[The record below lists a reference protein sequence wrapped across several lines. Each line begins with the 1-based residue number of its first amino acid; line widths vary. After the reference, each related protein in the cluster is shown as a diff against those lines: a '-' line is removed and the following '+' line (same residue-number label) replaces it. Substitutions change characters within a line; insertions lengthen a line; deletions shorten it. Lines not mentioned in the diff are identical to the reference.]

1 MYCMRRILSFILVI
15 IGFLVCTNVS
25 AQDTIVL
32 PHPIKAYVNFAGGI
46 NTCNGLGGVQVEY
59 FVGKQVSLIGAGGIG
74 SWGLKMGAGA
84 RMYMY
89 DHAGPA
95 LAVSYAT
102 ASGLQQLKLQDVA
115 VINAQGIPEVRSVD
129 LELFRLHT
137 INISV
142 LEMFPMGKKHNRF
155 FLEAGYSIAL
165 QGKKDS
171 NYRILEPLILDEST
185 KQALRLL
192 QPGGLM
198 LSMGFSFP
206 F

>member
-1 MYCMRRILSFILVI
+1 MYCMHRLLLFILVVTC
-15 IGFLVCTNVS
+15 FLVCRNVS

-32 PHPIKAYVNFAGGI
+32 PHPTKAYVNFAGGI

-59 FVGKQVSLIGAGGIG
+59 FVGKQVSVFGAGGIG
-74 SWGLKMGAGA
+74 TWGLKMGAGT
-84 RMYMY
+84 RLYMY

-102 ASGLQQLKLQDVA
+102 ASGLQQLKLQEVQ
-115 VINAQGIPEVRSVD
+115 VINAQGIPEIRSVD

-165 QGKKDS
+165 QGKKDT
-171 NYRILEPLILDEST
+171 NYRVLEPLILNETT